1 MIHYTAMISKVVT
14 VAIVSASL
22 FILSCSSDLDNAKD
36 SAIKTLECLEVV
48 LSDNAPKDEKEA
60 CIKHNEMQKALEDK
74 LTPEDKEEIAR
85 FYVEKF
91 KEMQEERK

>member
-1 MIHYTAMISKVVT
+1 MIHTTTMISKFVT
-14 VAIVSASL
+14 IAVVSAS
-22 FILSCSSDLDNAKD
+22 FFMISCSSDLDNAKN

-48 LSDNAPKDEKEA
+48 LSDNAPKDEKDA
-60 CIKHNEMQKALEDK
+60 CIKHNEKQKALEDK
-74 LTPEDKEEIAR
+74 LTPDDKEEIAR